1 VLVLNNGLGLA
12 EVIQDPQHHGGI
24 GGVTAAGSML
34 YKFAGTCQKR
44 SPVVRLEP
52 RLRCNR

>member
-1 VLVLNNGLGLA
+1 MLDDGLGFA
-12 EVIQDPQHHGGI
+12 EVIQDPEHHGGI
-24 GGVTAAGSML
+24 GSVTAARSLL
-34 YKFAGTCQKR
+34 YIFASTCQKR